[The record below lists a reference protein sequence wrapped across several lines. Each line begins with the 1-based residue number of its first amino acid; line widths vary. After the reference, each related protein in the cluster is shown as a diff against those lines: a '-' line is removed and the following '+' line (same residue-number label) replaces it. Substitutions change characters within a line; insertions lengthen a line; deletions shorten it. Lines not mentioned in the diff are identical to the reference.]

1 MDEYLDVTF
10 LLKYDNTRLPAG
22 SRPIGLRLGVYSI
35 GFRIRLWSICI
46 IYNYSCTALYLSP
59 YRAVLFEFRIRFIK
73 HR

>member
-46 IYNYSCTALYLSP
+46 IYNYSCTGCSHGTSPRIELYFSSFVF
-59 YRAVLFEFRIRFIK
+59 VL
-73 HR
+73 